1 MSQRMK
7 TRDSRSTF
15 VRHGAVR
22 ISPALTVNRI
32 EARLMT
38 VRHVRPVLSMI
49 GLLIVEMIIGYEWL
63 ISGLVKL
70 VRGNYP
76 SGLAA
81 TLLEKLPKVP
91 AWYGSF
97 LSGAV
102 IPNAPYF
109 GYAIEIAEVLA
120 GVVLLVGP
128 VIALFAWERVPHRM
142 RQAVLFFTAVATS
155 GGAFLAVNL
164 HVANAAS
171 HPWFFPGDSFDEGI
185 DLDSVLPAIQLVIAW
200 ISIILFRRLRR
211 ESPVGARA
219 TLGSS

>member
-1 MSQRMK
+1 M
-7 TRDSRSTF
+7 
-15 VRHGAVR
+15 AV
-22 ISPALTVNRI
+22 P
-32 EARLMT
+32 
-38 VRHVRPVLSMI
+38 HVRPVPSMI

-70 VRGNYP
+70 VRGDFP

-97 LSGAV
+97 LSGGV

-128 VIALFAWERVPHRM
+128 VVALFAWEQVPHWM
-142 RQAVLFFTAVATS
+142 RQAVLFFTAVATI
-155 GGAFLAVNL
+155 GGAFLAINL

-185 DLDSVLPAIQLVIAW
+185 DLDSVLPAIQIVIAW
-200 ISIILFRRLRR
+200 ISIVLFRRLGR
-211 ESPVGARA
+211 ETPAGARA
-219 TLGSS
+219 MLERS